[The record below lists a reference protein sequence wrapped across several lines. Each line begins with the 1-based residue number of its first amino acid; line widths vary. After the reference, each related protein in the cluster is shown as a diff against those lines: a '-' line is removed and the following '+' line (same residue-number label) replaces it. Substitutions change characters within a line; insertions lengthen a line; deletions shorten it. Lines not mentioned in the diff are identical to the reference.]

1 MFLKNKTIGFVWEIC
16 IVKHTIKDEINT
28 ENIVYNFT
36 NSQHSLRRFQSGAN
50 KNAGTFITIQ
60 SHNKIIINNCYTHFN
75 NSAVL

>member
-1 MFLKNKTIGFVWEIC
+1 M
-16 IVKHTIKDEINT
+16 KHTIKDEINT
-28 ENIVYNFT
+28 ENSLQIHKFT

-60 SHNKIIINNCYTHFN
+60 SHNKIVINNCYTHFN